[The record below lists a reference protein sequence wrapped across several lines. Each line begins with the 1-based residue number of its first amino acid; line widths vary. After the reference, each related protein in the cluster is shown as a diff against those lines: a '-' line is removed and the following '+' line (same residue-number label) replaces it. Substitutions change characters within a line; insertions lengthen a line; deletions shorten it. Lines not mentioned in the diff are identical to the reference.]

1 LKLMKHFVLVLAI
14 TMTVGMVVNETKAQ
28 DGSELIYLFYLHGR
42 IIEDEGPTPTSPRYG
57 LYDYPA
63 IVEILGSRGATVV
76 SEVRASGTSV
86 DAYARKTAQDIEEL
100 IADGVSPG
108 QIVVAGFSKGGG
120 ITIRTSD
127 LLGDPE
133 VRYVLLASCADWISS
148 VPELHLTGRVL
159 SIYEETDE
167 IGISCQ
173 FLADRGDDIV
183 SFDEIKIST
192 GKEHGAFY
200 LPHPVWVTPLL
211 DWVHGDGA

>member
-1 LKLMKHFVLVLAI
+1 
-14 TMTVGMVVNETKAQ
+14 MTAGILLNETRAQ
-28 DGSELIYLFYLHGR
+28 DGSESIYLFYLHGR
-42 IIEDEGPTPTSPRYG
+42 IIEDEGPRPTSPRYG

-63 IVEILGSRGATVV
+63 IVKILGSRGATVV

-86 DAYARKTAQDIEEL
+86 NEYAQKIVQDIEEL

-108 QIVVAGFSKGGG
+108 QIVIAGFSKGGG
-120 ITIRTSD
+120 ITIITAD
-127 LLGDPE
+127 LLGHAE

-148 VPELHLTGRVL
+148 YPDLQLTGRVL

-183 SFDEIKIST
+183 SFDEIEIST

-200 LPHPVWVTPLL
+200 LPRSVWVKPLL
-211 DWVHGDGA
+211 DWVHDDGA

>member
-1 LKLMKHFVLVLAI
+1 MKLRMHFVLVLVI
-14 TMTVGMVVNETKAQ
+14 TMTAGILLDETIAQ
-28 DGSELIYLFYLHGR
+28 DGSESIYLFYLHGR

-86 DAYARKTAQDIEEL
+86 DAYARKTVQDIEEL
-100 IADGVSPG
+100 ISDGVSPR

-120 ITIRTSD
+120 IPIRTSD
-127 LLGDPE
+127 LLGYPE

-148 VPELHLTGRVL
+148 YPDLHLTGRVL

-183 SFDEIKIST
+183 SFAEIKIST

-200 LPHPVWVTPLL
+200 LPRSVWVTPML
-211 DWVHGDGA
+211 DWVHGNGV